1 MLGKL
6 TPCGGGPPILLLK
19 PKLVVGRHPSCD
31 IPLDFSTVSA
41 RHCELTLTDGYWFVR
56 DLGSTNGVRVNGTVC
71 QTRRL
76 LPKDVLWVAAHRFTV
91 LYAPPSGTPPPA
103 EPELTVALKEQP
115 RPAGPS
121 ASAAEVS
128 VARPGSSAGPS
139 LGKLVP
145 CGGGPPI
152 PLLQPRII
160 VGRHPTCDVVLRFSS
175 VSSEHCE
182 LEWTDG
188 GWFVRDLGSHN
199 GIRVDG
205 VRCREQRLPPGCVL
219 WIANLRYEV
228 VYTGKTAGAAP
239 VKKGPVFG
247 QGLLDRAGLAT
258 RQLEPPSG
266 DAEDSPRR
274 RHSLDDPDA
283 ES

>member
-1 MLGKL
+1 
-6 TPCGGGPPILLLK
+6 
-19 PKLVVGRHPSCD
+19 VVGRHPSCD

-41 RHCELTLTDGYWFVR
+41 RHCELTLIDGYWFVR

-91 LYAPPSGTPPPA
+91 LYAPPPGKPPPA
-103 EPELTVALKEQP
+103 EPEFTVGLKDQP
-115 RPAGPS
+115 RPDRPAEASVPRPASS
-121 ASAAEVS
+121 AS
-128 VARPGSSAGPS
+128 PS

-152 PLLQPRII
+152 PLLQPRLI
-160 VGRHPTCDVVLRFSS
+160 VGRHPTCDLVLRLSS

-182 LEWTDG
+182 LTWTDG
-188 GWFVRDLGSHN
+188 GWFVRDLDSHN

-205 VRCREQRLPPGCVL
+205 VRCREQRLQPGCVL

-228 VYTGKTAGAAP
+228 VYAGKSPGGP
-239 VKKGPVFG
+239 VRKGPVFG
-247 QGLLDRAGLAT
+247 QGLLDTAGLAT

-266 DAEDSPRR
+266 ETEDAPRR
-274 RHSLDDPDA
+274 RHSLDDPEQGPDA
-283 ES
+283 GT